1 MKNIKYFLG
10 LHIFLF
16 LVFTTACSQS
26 ITVDESIHT
35 RLDEANRAIQSGNAE
50 LAISILQSLQSEGYL
65 TVNVWVALANAYQSN
80 EQPLMAISIT
90 HQLLQRLPRDVGI
103 KTLFNESYEKIEGKK
118 LESIWTF
125 YGLSQQIAFISPSEH
140 LSILIVSS
148 VAVLASLFLKRL
160 KRISSIVLI
169 AILALQFIVLLTYTL
184 QLYIDSFHPIAI
196 YTDSDLLPVYST
208 KSENAFQLFE
218 MPQATLFYIDRVE
231 GEWLKVVTYYGR
243 HGWIMTKQF
252 ELLRHFDMYS
262 Q

>member
-1 MKNIKYFLG
+1 M
-10 LHIFLF
+10 
-16 LVFTTACSQS
+16 
-26 ITVDESIHT
+26 DESIHT

-169 AILALQFIVLLTYTL
+169 AILALQFIVLLT
-184 QLYIDSFHPIAI
+184 
-196 YTDSDLLPVYST
+196 
-208 KSENAFQLFE
+208 
-218 MPQATLFYIDRVE
+218 
-231 GEWLKVVTYYGR
+231 
-243 HGWIMTKQF
+243 
-252 ELLRHFDMYS
+252 
-262 Q
+262 